1 MLFIGEGLRGGG
13 APPSPAPAGDPRS
26 VAPKGRLAPVRQTN
40 SSTDAWKPVPRK
52 SPYPYSEEPA
62 SRGVNKGKTED
73 IPRVPTKSQS
83 RTQPRQR
90 LLDLLPES
98 PLEP

>member
-1 MLFIGEGLRGGG
+1 ML
-13 APPSPAPAGDPRS
+13 PDP
-26 VAPKGRLAPVRQTN
+26 KW
-40 SSTDAWKPVPRK
+40 DAWLLERKYPEQYSRKHLYGLGKPVPRK

-73 IPRVPTKSQS
+73 IPRVPTKS
-83 RTQPRQR
+83 RTQPHQR